1 MGAVFLNCAGED
13 ISQFSVQCKS
23 AKMRWRWSS
32 LCPLLLLLFK
42 IAKSD
47 DGEEE
52 ESGLE
57 DGSGY
62 NPADSTTINPTNA
75 SNEMGC
81 EKAIATDFILDP
93 FHDWIDGSA
102 CTSNEGCRALECCS
116 MGNIERAAQ
125 AARFDTV
132 EGEPKS
138 VCRVKD
144 VYIYVFFTLCLFVIL
159 GFIVCCG
166 CIICIRRSAVA
177 TATDFKMREN
187 PHNSRNVP
195 SMLPPAP
202 E

>member
-1 MGAVFLNCAGED
+1 MRLSWVALHKMFSSHLHSH
-13 ISQFSVQCKS
+13 SQ
-23 AKMRWRWSS
+23 
-32 LCPLLLLLFK
+32 
-42 IAKSD
+42 
-47 DGEEE
+47 
-52 ESGLE
+52 
-57 DGSGY
+57 
-62 NPADSTTINPTNA
+62 
-75 SNEMGC
+75 
-81 EKAIATDFILDP
+81 KAIATDFILDP
-93 FHDWIDGSA
+93 FHDWIDGSD

-125 AARFDTV
+125 AARFDVV
-132 EGEPKS
+132 EVRFWFHMHDNIAPFLSLKIMTCLYKLQGEPKS

-166 CIICIRRSAVA
+166 CIICIRYVQMIGIYAMQDMRIWDDKILIYFRRSAVA